1 MKAILRRR
9 IQSAGLFIVLGTFV
23 GMGVGLVIGRLDQLP
38 AMGAGARGAAI
49 GALIGLSL
57 GVGEEF
63 LVPRSSRK
71 LSFFQLNL
79 ARGVSYAVLILL
91 VLAVVNS
98 PREARD
104 SGGGFLQGAWL
115 YLQGDSSKR
124 DALISL
130 ALSVLITSM
139 LQVRRLHNPGEI
151 RGLVFGKYYYPKEES
166 RVFLMA
172 DLVGSTALA
181 ERLGPVQYSGL
192 IRDLFTDVSEAI
204 LAWRGEVYQYA
215 GDEVIISWP
224 TERGSGGSEAI
235 SCFFEMISSLGE
247 RASDYR
253 ERYDTVPELRG
264 AVHGG
269 QVVTTWVGEA
279 KRELAFH
286 GDALNATARILGVCK
301 EREAQLVISGDLLD
315 GFFLPAGFTAT
326 SQGEVELRGK
336 QERVRLSAIRRD
348 DEAEIPL

>member
-1 MKAILRRR
+1 LPI
-9 IQSAGLFIVLGTFV
+9 AG
-23 GMGVGLVIGRLDQLP
+23 
-38 AMGAGARGAAI
+38 ASARGAAI

-57 GVGEEF
+57 GVEEEF
-63 LVPRSSRK
+63 LVPRLSRR
-71 LSFFQLNL
+71 LDFFRLNL
-79 ARGVSYAVLILL
+79 ARGSAYAAAVLLAL
-91 VLAVVNS
+91 VVVNGLRVT
-98 PREARD
+98 PE
-104 SGGGFLQGAWL
+104 SGGGFLQGALL
-115 YLQGDSSKR
+115 YLEDDSLRR
-124 DALISL
+124 DVLISL
-130 ALSVLITSM
+130 ALSALITSM

-151 RGLVFGKYYYPKEES
+151 RGLLFGKYYYPKEES

-172 DLVGSTALA
+172 DLVGSTAHA
-181 ERLGPVQYSGL
+181 ERLGPLLYSGL

-224 TERGSGGSEAI
+224 TERGACGSEAT

-253 ERYDTVPELRG
+253 DRYDAVPELRG

-269 QVVTTWVGEA
+269 RVVTTWVGEA

-301 EREAQLVISGDLLD
+301 ARQAQLVISGDLLD
-315 GFFLPAGFTAT
+315 GFSLPAGFTAT

-336 QERVRLSAIRRD
+336 QEHVRLSAIRRD
-348 DEAEIPL
+348 DDAEIPL